1 MIVME
6 SKCLVSVVIPTYNA
20 EKYISDCLEA
30 TINQTYRNIEIIIV
44 DDGSMDSTVEIC
56 RTYAEKNHRIR
67 LFSHSNSGASY
78 TRNRGVRHSKG
89 DYIVFF
95 DADDRPELSLI
106 ERYMEANEQW
116 AGRKV
121 AFILC
126 GMFCDNEFNK
136 HVDNSESI
144 LESAHGYIRDENYL
158 LSRSAAATLAW
169 LKLFNF
175 VTNKFYDLRKIKEN
189 GIVFDPDVKIGED
202 LKFNLDY
209 LEKVEGFLGMINSP
223 LYHYIKRSNNSL
235 SISYHEGDIED
246 TKAIYRRFI
255 EWEASQKDHTE
266 DNLNVLK
273 GIYITDWVSRMTA
286 MYEVQHRSE
295 QRATVKKKLRI
306 ELQSREFKKT
316 LYEVFRAKKI
326 SKIRFFSL
334 NIGSFELFF
343 FLRGIYQVIKG

>member
-1 MIVME
+1 ME

-20 EKYISDCLEA
+20 EKFISECLDA

-44 DDGSMDSTVEIC
+44 DDGSSDSTVEIC
-56 RTYAEKNHRIR
+56 RKYAERDHRIR
-67 LFSHSNSGASY
+67 IYTHPNSGVSS
-78 TRNRGVRHSKG
+78 TRNRGVRHAKG

-95 DADDRPELSLI
+95 DADDRPEVSLI
-106 ERYMEANEQW
+106 ERYMQANDQW
-116 AGRKV
+116 LDRDV

-136 HVDNSESI
+136 HVDNTVSI
-144 LESAHGYIRDENYL
+144 LESAYGYIRDENYL

-175 VTNKFYDLRKIKEN
+175 VTNKFYDLRKIKDN
-189 GIVFDPDVKIGED
+189 GIVFDPEVNIGED

-209 LEKVEGFLGMINSP
+209 LEKSDGFLGMINSP
-223 LYHYIKRSNNSL
+223 LYHYIKRSNDSL
-235 SISYHEGDIED
+235 SISYHKGDIED

-255 EWEASQKDHTE
+255 EWEAAQADHTE

-273 GIYITDWVSRMTA
+273 GIYITDWVSRMSA
-286 MYEVQHRSE
+286 VYEVQHRSE
-295 QRATVKKKLRI
+295 YRAKVKKKLRS
-306 ELQSREFKKT
+306 ELRSKEFKSI
-316 LYEVFRAKKI
+316 LYEVFKAKKI
-326 SKIRFFSL
+326 SRVRFYSL
-334 NIGSFELFF
+334 NLGSFEVFF